1 MKRVLAIALSAA
13 MLVSMMAGCSSNE
26 NSTETSTNTTEQT
39 TEAPETTEE
48 EAPAEEEASTDEET
62 SSEIV
67 APEADVEMQYI
78 TVEDASANL
87 ESDDYTFIDVRKAED
102 YAASHIPG
110 AISADMDAAKN
121 GDFDAGVATMQD
133 VLNSGVDNNLVLICY
148 SGKTYAQA
156 TTNVLSALG
165 YDMSKVYTLEGGFTA
180 WTETYP
186 DNVESGEAAAD
197 TASAEIVAPEA
208 DVEMQYITVE
218 DASANLESDDY
229 TFIDVRKA
237 EDYATSHI
245 PGAISADMDAAKNG
259 DFDAGVAT
267 MQDVLNS
274 GVDNNLVLIC
284 YSGKTYAQATT
295 NVLSALGYD
304 MSKVYTLEGGFTAWT
319 ETYPD
324 NVESGEAAA
333 DTASAEIVAPEAD
346 VEMQYITVED
356 ASANLESDDYTFI
369 DVRKA
374 EDYATSHIP
383 GAISADMD
391 AAKNGDFDA
400 GVATMQEV
408 LNSGVDNNLVLIC
421 YSGKTY
427 AQVTTNVLSALGYD
441 MSKVYTLEGGF
452 NAWSETY
459 PDNVEA

>member
-121 GDFDAGVATMQD
+121 GDFDAGVATMQ
-133 VLNSGVDNNLVLICY
+133 
-148 SGKTYAQA
+148 
-156 TTNVLSALG
+156 
-165 YDMSKVYTLEGGFTA
+165 E
-180 WTETYP
+180 
-186 DNVESGEAAAD
+186 
-197 TASAEIVAPEA
+197 
-208 DVEMQYITVE
+208 
-218 DASANLESDDY
+218 
-229 TFIDVRKA
+229 
-237 EDYATSHI
+237 
-245 PGAISADMDAAKNG
+245 
-259 DFDAGVAT
+259 
-267 MQDVLNS
+267 VLNS

-427 AQVTTNVLSALGYD
+427 AQATTNVLSALGYD

-452 NAWSETY
+452 TAWTETY

>member
-13 MLVSMMAGCSSNE
+13 MLVSMLAGCSSNE

-48 EAPAEEEASTDEET
+48 EAPAEEEASTEEET

-121 GDFDAGVATMQD
+121 GDFDAGVATMQE

-197 TASAEIVAPEA
+197 TASAEIVAPES

-237 EDYATSHI
+237 EDYA
-245 PGAISADMDAAKNG
+245 A
-259 DFDAGVAT
+259 
-267 MQDVLNS
+267 
-274 GVDNNLVLIC
+274 
-284 YSGKTYAQATT
+284 
-295 NVLSALGYD
+295 
-304 MSKVYTLEGGFTAWT
+304 
-319 ETYPD
+319 
-324 NVESGEAAA
+324 
-333 DTASAEIVAPEAD
+333 
-346 VEMQYITVED
+346 
-356 ASANLESDDYTFI
+356 
-369 DVRKA
+369 
-374 EDYATSHIP
+374 SHIP

-427 AQVTTNVLSALGYD
+427 AQATTNVLSALGYD

>member
-304 MSKVYTLEGGFTAWT
+304 MSKVYTLEGGF
-319 ETYPD
+319 
-324 NVESGEAAA
+324 
-333 DTASAEIVAPEAD
+333 
-346 VEMQYITVED
+346 
-356 ASANLESDDYTFI
+356 
-369 DVRKA
+369 
-374 EDYATSHIP
+374 
-383 GAISADMD
+383 
-391 AAKNGDFDA
+391 
-400 GVATMQEV
+400 
-408 LNSGVDNNLVLIC
+408 
-421 YSGKTY
+421 
-427 AQVTTNVLSALGYD
+427 
-441 MSKVYTLEGGF
+441 

>member
-102 YAASHIPG
+102 YATSHIPG

-121 GDFDAGVATMQD
+121 GDFDAGVATMQE

-197 TASAEIVAPEA
+197 IASAEIVAPE
-208 DVEMQYITVE
+208 
-218 DASANLESDDY
+218 S
-229 TFIDVRKA
+229 
-237 EDYATSHI
+237 
-245 PGAISADMDAAKNG
+245 
-259 DFDAGVAT
+259 
-267 MQDVLNS
+267 
-274 GVDNNLVLIC
+274 
-284 YSGKTYAQATT
+284 
-295 NVLSALGYD
+295 
-304 MSKVYTLEGGFTAWT
+304 
-319 ETYPD
+319 
-324 NVESGEAAA
+324 
-333 DTASAEIVAPEAD
+333 D

-427 AQVTTNVLSALGYD
+427 AQATTNVLSALGYD

>member
-13 MLVSMMAGCSSNE
+13 MLVSMLAGCSSNE

-48 EAPAEEEASTDEET
+48 EAPAEEEASTEEET

-324 NVESGEAAA
+324 NVEA
-333 DTASAEIVAPEAD
+333 
-346 VEMQYITVED
+346 
-356 ASANLESDDYTFI
+356 
-369 DVRKA
+369 
-374 EDYATSHIP
+374 
-383 GAISADMD
+383 
-391 AAKNGDFDA
+391 
-400 GVATMQEV
+400 
-408 LNSGVDNNLVLIC
+408 
-421 YSGKTY
+421 
-427 AQVTTNVLSALGYD
+427 
-441 MSKVYTLEGGF
+441 
-452 NAWSETY
+452 
-459 PDNVEA
+459 

>member
-48 EAPAEEEASTDEET
+48 EAPAEEAASTDEET

-67 APEADVEMQYI
+67 APESDVEMQYI

-121 GDFDAGVATMQD
+121 GDFDAGVATMQE

-197 TASAEIVAPEA
+197 TASAEIVAPE
-208 DVEMQYITVE
+208 
-218 DASANLESDDY
+218 S
-229 TFIDVRKA
+229 
-237 EDYATSHI
+237 
-245 PGAISADMDAAKNG
+245 
-259 DFDAGVAT
+259 
-267 MQDVLNS
+267 
-274 GVDNNLVLIC
+274 
-284 YSGKTYAQATT
+284 
-295 NVLSALGYD
+295 
-304 MSKVYTLEGGFTAWT
+304 
-319 ETYPD
+319 
-324 NVESGEAAA
+324 
-333 DTASAEIVAPEAD
+333 D

-427 AQVTTNVLSALGYD
+427 AQATTNVLSALGYD

>member
-165 YDMSKVYTLEGGFTA
+165 YDMY
-180 WTETYP
+180 
-186 DNVESGEAAAD
+186 
-197 TASAEIVAPEA
+197 
-208 DVEMQYITVE
+208 
-218 DASANLESDDY
+218 
-229 TFIDVRKA
+229 
-237 EDYATSHI
+237 
-245 PGAISADMDAAKNG
+245 
-259 DFDAGVAT
+259 
-267 MQDVLNS
+267 
-274 GVDNNLVLIC
+274 
-284 YSGKTYAQATT
+284 
-295 NVLSALGYD
+295 
-304 MSKVYTLEGGFTAWT
+304 KVYTLEGGFTAWT

-427 AQVTTNVLSALGYD
+427 AQATTNVLSALGYD

>member
-197 TASAEIVAPEA
+197 TASTEIVAPEA

-237 EDYATSHI
+237 EDYATSH
-245 PGAISADMDAAKNG
+245 M
-259 DFDAGVAT
+259 
-267 MQDVLNS
+267 
-274 GVDNNLVLIC
+274 
-284 YSGKTYAQATT
+284 
-295 NVLSALGYD
+295 
-304 MSKVYTLEGGFTAWT
+304 
-319 ETYPD
+319 
-324 NVESGEAAA
+324 
-333 DTASAEIVAPEAD
+333 
-346 VEMQYITVED
+346 
-356 ASANLESDDYTFI
+356 
-369 DVRKA
+369 
-374 EDYATSHIP
+374 P

-427 AQVTTNVLSALGYD
+427 AQATTNVLSALGYD

>member
-324 NVESGEAAA
+324 NVEA
-333 DTASAEIVAPEAD
+333 
-346 VEMQYITVED
+346 
-356 ASANLESDDYTFI
+356 
-369 DVRKA
+369 
-374 EDYATSHIP
+374 
-383 GAISADMD
+383 
-391 AAKNGDFDA
+391 
-400 GVATMQEV
+400 
-408 LNSGVDNNLVLIC
+408 
-421 YSGKTY
+421 
-427 AQVTTNVLSALGYD
+427 
-441 MSKVYTLEGGF
+441 
-452 NAWSETY
+452 
-459 PDNVEA
+459 

>member
-1 MKRVLAIALSAA
+1 MKIVLAIALSAA

-67 APEADVEMQYI
+67 APESDVEMQYI

-121 GDFDAGVATMQD
+121 GDFDAGVATMQE

-186 DNVESGEAAAD
+186 DNVEA
-197 TASAEIVAPEA
+197 
-208 DVEMQYITVE
+208 
-218 DASANLESDDY
+218 
-229 TFIDVRKA
+229 
-237 EDYATSHI
+237 
-245 PGAISADMDAAKNG
+245 
-259 DFDAGVAT
+259 
-267 MQDVLNS
+267 
-274 GVDNNLVLIC
+274 
-284 YSGKTYAQATT
+284 
-295 NVLSALGYD
+295 
-304 MSKVYTLEGGFTAWT
+304 
-319 ETYPD
+319 
-324 NVESGEAAA
+324 
-333 DTASAEIVAPEAD
+333 
-346 VEMQYITVED
+346 
-356 ASANLESDDYTFI
+356 
-369 DVRKA
+369 
-374 EDYATSHIP
+374 
-383 GAISADMD
+383 
-391 AAKNGDFDA
+391 
-400 GVATMQEV
+400 
-408 LNSGVDNNLVLIC
+408 
-421 YSGKTY
+421 
-427 AQVTTNVLSALGYD
+427 
-441 MSKVYTLEGGF
+441 
-452 NAWSETY
+452 
-459 PDNVEA
+459 

>member
-48 EAPAEEEASTDEET
+48 EAPAEEEASTEEET

-67 APEADVEMQYI
+67 APE
-78 TVEDASANL
+78 S
-87 ESDDYTFIDVRKAED
+87 
-102 YAASHIPG
+102 
-110 AISADMDAAKN
+110 
-121 GDFDAGVATMQD
+121 
-133 VLNSGVDNNLVLICY
+133 
-148 SGKTYAQA
+148 
-156 TTNVLSALG
+156 
-165 YDMSKVYTLEGGFTA
+165 
-180 WTETYP
+180 
-186 DNVESGEAAAD
+186 
-197 TASAEIVAPEA
+197 
-208 DVEMQYITVE
+208 
-218 DASANLESDDY
+218 
-229 TFIDVRKA
+229 
-237 EDYATSHI
+237 
-245 PGAISADMDAAKNG
+245 
-259 DFDAGVAT
+259 
-267 MQDVLNS
+267 
-274 GVDNNLVLIC
+274 
-284 YSGKTYAQATT
+284 
-295 NVLSALGYD
+295 
-304 MSKVYTLEGGFTAWT
+304 
-319 ETYPD
+319 
-324 NVESGEAAA
+324 
-333 DTASAEIVAPEAD
+333 D

-427 AQVTTNVLSALGYD
+427 AQATTNVLSALGYD
-441 MSKVYTLEGGF
+441 MSKIGTPACAAMVCAVQGNPAWRVCLGLVLLGIGANLVARFGEYREGRWLAAGLASGGAGIALLLWF
-452 NAWSETY
+452 VFLPGAAYPGGNWLALVVGVVMAWMGRSLFQVAVTICLGVFLAELILI
-459 PDNVEA
+459 

>member
-48 EAPAEEEASTDEET
+48 EAPAEEAASTDEET

-67 APEADVEMQYI
+67 APESDVEMQYI

-121 GDFDAGVATMQD
+121 GDFDAGVATMQE

-197 TASAEIVAPEA
+197 TASAEIVAPES

-218 DASANLESDDY
+218 DASANLESD
-229 TFIDVRKA
+229 
-237 EDYATSHI
+237 
-245 PGAISADMDAAKNG
+245 G
-259 DFDAGVAT
+259 
-267 MQDVLNS
+267 
-274 GVDNNLVLIC
+274 
-284 YSGKTYAQATT
+284 
-295 NVLSALGYD
+295 
-304 MSKVYTLEGGFTAWT
+304 
-319 ETYPD
+319 
-324 NVESGEAAA
+324 
-333 DTASAEIVAPEAD
+333 
-346 VEMQYITVED
+346 
-356 ASANLESDDYTFI
+356 YTFI

-408 LNSGVDNNLVLIC
+408 LNSGIDNNLVLIC

-427 AQVTTNVLSALGYD
+427 AQATTNVLSALGYD

>member
-1 MKRVLAIALSAA
+1 
-13 MLVSMMAGCSSNE
+13 
-26 NSTETSTNTTEQT
+26 
-39 TEAPETTEE
+39 
-48 EAPAEEEASTDEET
+48 
-62 SSEIV
+62 
-67 APEADVEMQYI
+67 
-78 TVEDASANL
+78 
-87 ESDDYTFIDVRKAED
+87 
-102 YAASHIPG
+102 
-110 AISADMDAAKN
+110 
-121 GDFDAGVATMQD
+121 
-133 VLNSGVDNNLVLICY
+133 
-148 SGKTYAQA
+148 
-156 TTNVLSALG
+156 
-165 YDMSKVYTLEGGFTA
+165 MSKVYTLEGGFTA

-197 TASAEIVAPEA
+197 AASAEIVAPE
-208 DVEMQYITVE
+208 
-218 DASANLESDDY
+218 S
-229 TFIDVRKA
+229 
-237 EDYATSHI
+237 
-245 PGAISADMDAAKNG
+245 
-259 DFDAGVAT
+259 
-267 MQDVLNS
+267 
-274 GVDNNLVLIC
+274 
-284 YSGKTYAQATT
+284 
-295 NVLSALGYD
+295 
-304 MSKVYTLEGGFTAWT
+304 
-319 ETYPD
+319 
-324 NVESGEAAA
+324 
-333 DTASAEIVAPEAD
+333 D

-427 AQVTTNVLSALGYD
+427 AQATTNVLSALGYD

>member
-67 APEADVEMQYI
+67 APESDVEMQYI

-121 GDFDAGVATMQD
+121 GDFDAGVATMQE

-197 TASAEIVAPEA
+197 TASTEIVAPEA

-237 EDYATSHI
+237 EDYA
-245 PGAISADMDAAKNG
+245 A
-259 DFDAGVAT
+259 
-267 MQDVLNS
+267 
-274 GVDNNLVLIC
+274 
-284 YSGKTYAQATT
+284 
-295 NVLSALGYD
+295 
-304 MSKVYTLEGGFTAWT
+304 
-319 ETYPD
+319 
-324 NVESGEAAA
+324 
-333 DTASAEIVAPEAD
+333 
-346 VEMQYITVED
+346 
-356 ASANLESDDYTFI
+356 
-369 DVRKA
+369 
-374 EDYATSHIP
+374 SHIP

-427 AQVTTNVLSALGYD
+427 AQATTNVLSALGYD

>member
-121 GDFDAGVATMQD
+121 GDFDAGVATMQE

-237 EDYATSHI
+237 EDYATSH
-245 PGAISADMDAAKNG
+245 M
-259 DFDAGVAT
+259 
-267 MQDVLNS
+267 
-274 GVDNNLVLIC
+274 
-284 YSGKTYAQATT
+284 
-295 NVLSALGYD
+295 
-304 MSKVYTLEGGFTAWT
+304 
-319 ETYPD
+319 
-324 NVESGEAAA
+324 
-333 DTASAEIVAPEAD
+333 
-346 VEMQYITVED
+346 
-356 ASANLESDDYTFI
+356 
-369 DVRKA
+369 
-374 EDYATSHIP
+374 P

-427 AQVTTNVLSALGYD
+427 AQATTNVLSALGYD

>member
-48 EAPAEEEASTDEET
+48 EAPAEEAASTEEET

-121 GDFDAGVATMQD
+121 GDFDAGVATMQE

-245 PGAISADMDAAKNG
+245 PGAISADMDDAKNG

-267 MQDVLNS
+267 MQEVLNS

-304 MSKVYTLEGGFTAWT
+304 MSKVYTLEGGF
-319 ETYPD
+319 
-324 NVESGEAAA
+324 
-333 DTASAEIVAPEAD
+333 
-346 VEMQYITVED
+346 
-356 ASANLESDDYTFI
+356 
-369 DVRKA
+369 
-374 EDYATSHIP
+374 
-383 GAISADMD
+383 
-391 AAKNGDFDA
+391 
-400 GVATMQEV
+400 
-408 LNSGVDNNLVLIC
+408 
-421 YSGKTY
+421 
-427 AQVTTNVLSALGYD
+427 
-441 MSKVYTLEGGF
+441 

>member
-67 APEADVEMQYI
+67 APEADVGMQYI

-237 EDYATSHI
+237 EDYAASHI

-304 MSKVYTLEGGFTAWT
+304 MSKVYTLEGGF
-319 ETYPD
+319 
-324 NVESGEAAA
+324 
-333 DTASAEIVAPEAD
+333 
-346 VEMQYITVED
+346 
-356 ASANLESDDYTFI
+356 
-369 DVRKA
+369 
-374 EDYATSHIP
+374 
-383 GAISADMD
+383 
-391 AAKNGDFDA
+391 
-400 GVATMQEV
+400 
-408 LNSGVDNNLVLIC
+408 
-421 YSGKTY
+421 
-427 AQVTTNVLSALGYD
+427 
-441 MSKVYTLEGGF
+441 

>member
-267 MQDVLNS
+267 MQEVLNS

-304 MSKVYTLEGGFTAWT
+304 MSKVYTLEGGF
-319 ETYPD
+319 
-324 NVESGEAAA
+324 
-333 DTASAEIVAPEAD
+333 
-346 VEMQYITVED
+346 
-356 ASANLESDDYTFI
+356 
-369 DVRKA
+369 
-374 EDYATSHIP
+374 
-383 GAISADMD
+383 
-391 AAKNGDFDA
+391 
-400 GVATMQEV
+400 
-408 LNSGVDNNLVLIC
+408 
-421 YSGKTY
+421 
-427 AQVTTNVLSALGYD
+427 
-441 MSKVYTLEGGF
+441 

>member
-197 TASAEIVAPEA
+197 TASAEIVAPES

-237 EDYATSHI
+237 EDYAASHI

-304 MSKVYTLEGGFTAWT
+304 MSKVYTLEGGF
-319 ETYPD
+319 
-324 NVESGEAAA
+324 
-333 DTASAEIVAPEAD
+333 
-346 VEMQYITVED
+346 
-356 ASANLESDDYTFI
+356 
-369 DVRKA
+369 
-374 EDYATSHIP
+374 
-383 GAISADMD
+383 
-391 AAKNGDFDA
+391 
-400 GVATMQEV
+400 
-408 LNSGVDNNLVLIC
+408 
-421 YSGKTY
+421 
-427 AQVTTNVLSALGYD
+427 
-441 MSKVYTLEGGF
+441 

>member
-121 GDFDAGVATMQD
+121 GDFDAGVATMQE

-197 TASAEIVAPEA
+197 TASAEIVAPES

-218 DASANLESDDY
+218 DASANLESDGY

-237 EDYATSHI
+237 EDY
-245 PGAISADMDAAKNG
+245 
-259 DFDAGVAT
+259 V
-267 MQDVLNS
+267 
-274 GVDNNLVLIC
+274 
-284 YSGKTYAQATT
+284 
-295 NVLSALGYD
+295 
-304 MSKVYTLEGGFTAWT
+304 
-319 ETYPD
+319 
-324 NVESGEAAA
+324 
-333 DTASAEIVAPEAD
+333 
-346 VEMQYITVED
+346 
-356 ASANLESDDYTFI
+356 
-369 DVRKA
+369 
-374 EDYATSHIP
+374 TSHIP

-427 AQVTTNVLSALGYD
+427 AQATTNVLSALGYD

>member
-102 YAASHIPG
+102 YATSHMPG

-121 GDFDAGVATMQD
+121 GDFDAGVATMQE

-237 EDYATSHI
+237 EDYATSH
-245 PGAISADMDAAKNG
+245 M
-259 DFDAGVAT
+259 
-267 MQDVLNS
+267 
-274 GVDNNLVLIC
+274 
-284 YSGKTYAQATT
+284 
-295 NVLSALGYD
+295 
-304 MSKVYTLEGGFTAWT
+304 
-319 ETYPD
+319 
-324 NVESGEAAA
+324 
-333 DTASAEIVAPEAD
+333 
-346 VEMQYITVED
+346 
-356 ASANLESDDYTFI
+356 
-369 DVRKA
+369 
-374 EDYATSHIP
+374 P

-427 AQVTTNVLSALGYD
+427 AQATTNVLSALGYD